1 MKTSIITLLLL
12 GAGLV
17 LFQSNPALGACNP
30 KCKQGQT
37 CRFEQPNTYYCQ
49 NINGVQGSQQSSM
62 GAANSNAMQ
71 PRGGF
76 DPRGS
81 GGYGPK
87 QGSSGSMASSGSC
100 AGVSGACVSVTI
112 NGYET
117 SYRSVEEASI
127 AILQQSLAMGY
138 VVNASVSVNDSA
150 ASEFSI
156 SSRYLGDF
164 FDRLSSY
171 RFVDRPE
178 VQNFREIQ
186 SMLPPIS
193 DRMLN
198 MGLDK
203 QIAQLAA
210 QFGYQAMQAMMQKL
224 KDIAIGSGGSFDP
237 LSGTALALYG
247 IGIAGTALALQILD
261 MATSGPSPTDQNGDF
276 DGDGIPNYADPDK
289 DGDGVDDYPDG
300 PDRAPF
306 DPNST
311 GSASGGNS
319 IIAEKDAGMMLSP
332 QVSVY
337 NMLRDMQQMFYSM
350 QNPFF
355 R

>member
-1 MKTSIITLLLL
+1 MKKLIISILLVASLP
-12 GAGLV
+12 
-17 LFQSNPALGACNP
+17 LFQVDTASAACNP
-30 KCKQGQT
+30 KCEQGQT

-71 PRGGF
+71 PRSGF
-76 DPRGS
+76 DPRDN
-81 GGYGPK
+81 GGYGAK
-87 QGSSGSMASSGSC
+87 QGSNASIASGRCS
-100 AGVSGACVSVTI
+100 GVSGACVSVTI

-138 VVNASVSVNDSA
+138 VVNASVSVNDTA

-164 FDRLSSY
+164 FGQLSSH

-178 VQNFREIQ
+178 IQNFQDIQ
-186 SMLPPIS
+186 SMIPPIS

-198 MGLDK
+198 MGLDRM
-203 QIAQLAA
+203 IAQIEA
-210 QFGYQAMQAMMQKL
+210 QFGYQAMQAMMQEL
-224 KDIAIGSGGSFDP
+224 KDIAIGSGGSFEP
-237 LSGTALALYG
+237 LSGTALAIYG
-247 IGIAGTALALQILD
+247 LCIAGTALALQVYD

-276 DGDGIPNYADPDK
+276 DGDGDPNWSDHDK
-289 DGDGVDDYPDG
+289 DNDGVDDHPHG
-300 PDRAPF
+300 PDKAPF
-306 DPNST
+306 DPTSIEPKKK
-311 GSASGGNS
+311 SSS
-319 IIAEKDAGMMLSP
+319 IIAEKDAGMMLTP
-332 QVSVY
+332 QISVY
-337 NMLRDMQQMFYSM
+337 NMLRDMQQMFYAM